1 MGPSAGMKN
10 PKSSILNDEES
21 NSLSSSSVHVQSP
34 IQLYENPGIL
44 IFFWVLFAVNNCCL
58 HTFFF

>member
-1 MGPSAGMKN
+1 MGPSAGMEN

-44 IFFWVLFAVNNCCL
+44 IFFGFCL
-58 HTFFF
+58 